1 VELVI
6 LAALAVF
13 GLGVWIGYRAGF
25 ARGRE
30 AGVFEAA
37 RRIAGF
43 VHSRTV
49 E

>member
-1 VELVI
+1 MELVI
-6 LAALAVF
+6 LAVLAVF
-13 GLGVWIGYRAGF
+13 GLGMWLGYRARF

-37 RRIAGF
+37 SRIAGF